1 VHRVRPDVRQALI
14 GPEATAPP
22 PPAVLDAPPGP
33 HYDPGP
39 ARRQVQAAKHAQRE
53 RRFQQVKDAQARGLN
68 QRRIARET
76 GLSLETV
83 RRRLVTDVLPPERR
97 GYRRDGKVDT
107 YGAYLLRRLG
117 ELCTNQTLL
126 WQEITAQGFVGTRSL
141 ISKWIRAHR
150 EGVPAPSTGPS
161 VKLPGA
167 QHLAWL
173 VLRAAEPGRSEVQH
187 ALWERLRQHAGP
199 AWLQRMVSQFAT
211 IVRERRPA
219 DLDAWLIAC
228 HTGPIPELH
237 NFALGLERD
246 DAAVRAALSLPWS
259 NGPTEGLINKLKMI
273 KRSAY
278 GRMKLDLPR
287 QRVLHAA

>member
-1 VHRVRPDVRQALI
+1 MDPR
-14 GPEATAPP
+14 
-22 PPAVLDAPPGP
+22 PPG
-33 HYDPGP
+33 G
-39 ARRQVQAAKHAQRE
+39 R
-53 RRFQQVKDAQARGLN
+53 
-68 QRRIARET
+68 
-76 GLSLETV
+76 
-83 RRRLVTDVLPPERR
+83 
-97 GYRRDGKVDT
+97 
-107 YGAYLLRRLG
+107 
-117 ELCTNQTLL
+117 
-126 WQEITAQGFVGTRSL
+126 
-141 ISKWIRAHR
+141 
-150 EGVPAPSTGPS
+150 
-161 VKLPGA
+161 PGA

-173 VLRAAEPGRSEVQH
+173 VLRAAEPGLSEVQR
-187 ALWERLRQHAGP
+187 ALWERLRQHAGL

-228 HTGPIPELH
+228 HTRPIPELH

-278 GRMKLDLPR
+278 GRMKLDLLR